1 MPRFRF
7 SSFATIRRVEAFAF
21 RAAEAFICGV
31 EKDEKWET
39 VSSATQFANDHMAVA
54 TELIVTPT
62 RPQARQWTIVR
73 RKSAVVVAAMTAEGK
88 LVLIRQERIPI
99 RQTIWEMPAGQV
111 DEICDAGSFKDVA
124 LRELRE
130 ETGYELGANGE
141 TIFLGDFFCSPGF
154 TDERE
159 FLFLVRPVS
168 RAATGQTNAE
178 AEGILDC
185 REFSAEEITNMIADG
200 TIRDA
205 NTLSMWA
212 RLLTRK
218 IVSVV

>member
-1 MPRFRF
+1 VK
-7 SSFATIRRVEAFAF
+7 TE
-21 RAAEAFICGV
+21 
-31 EKDEKWET
+31 WET
-39 VSSATQFANDHMAVA
+39 ISSTTNFSDDHLSVA
-54 TELIVTPT
+54 TERVTSPT
-62 RPQARQWTIVR
+62 RDDPREWTVVR
-73 RKSAVVVAAMTAEGK
+73 RKSAVVVAAMTAEKK

-111 DEICDAGSFKDVA
+111 DQLCGAGSFKDVA

-130 ETGYELGANGE
+130 ETGYELAPGGE

-159 FLFLVRPVS
+159 FLFLARPVR
-168 RAATGQTNAE
+168 RAAVGHAHTDAE
-178 AEGILDC
+178 SIVEC
-185 REFSAEEITNMIADG
+185 REFSADEITRMIADG

-205 NTLSMWA
+205 NTLSTWA

-218 IVSVV
+218 IIEIK